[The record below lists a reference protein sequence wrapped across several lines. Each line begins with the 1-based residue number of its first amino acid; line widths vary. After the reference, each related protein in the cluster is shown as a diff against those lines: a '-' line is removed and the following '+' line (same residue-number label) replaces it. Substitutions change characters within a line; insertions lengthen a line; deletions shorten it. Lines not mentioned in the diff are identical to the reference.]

1 MSYFLVRSF
10 SLLAQRK
17 RTKRK
22 GSRSLG
28 PAIRDCPALLETT
41 GSLKL
46 ASLRQLNSCFGRFCG
61 ARRCESAKIKKHSS
75 SFCDLLAFNQVKT
88 GVDAR
93 SSEVG
98 YIIICPPRRDD
109 EYASVSA
116 WFRVCFPLP
125 QDPQVRSGRG

>member
-28 PAIRDCPALLETT
+28 PAMRDCPALLETT

-61 ARRCESAKIKKHSS
+61 ARRCEMAKPKQVSS
-75 SFCDLLAFNQVKT
+75 VKSLLDISLKIA
-88 GVDAR
+88 
-93 SSEVG
+93 
-98 YIIICPPRRDD
+98 
-109 EYASVSA
+109 
-116 WFRVCFPLP
+116 P
-125 QDPQVRSGRG
+125 QIREENIFL

>member
-28 PAIRDCPALLETT
+28 PAMRDCPALLETT

-46 ASLRQLNSCFGRFCG
+46 ASLRQLNSCFGLFCG
-61 ARRCESAKIKKHSS
+61 ARRHESAKIKKLSS
-75 SFCDLLAFNQVKT
+75 SFYDLLTLNQVET
-88 GVDAR
+88 CVDSR
-93 SSEVG
+93 SREVG

-109 EYASVSA
+109 EYAHVST

-125 QDPQVRSGRG
+125 QGPQVRSGRG